1 MKPSEIIKADAERN
15 GLDFKPLMMHLHQQM
30 QLHQVVILHTNKSV
44 LTITKIPQKDGSV
57 ALHLYSF
64 DSPITLINSLAY
76 FFQQIKQI
84 PHISVLYGD
93 TTNQNLLALLG
104 KIGLQVEQSDL
115 PSYTWMARI

>member
-1 MKPSEIIKADAERN
+1 MNPSEIIIKNVEQH
-15 GLDFKPLMMHLHQQM
+15 GLDPKPLMVHLHQLM
-30 QLHQVVILHTNKSV
+30 QLHQVIILHTNNSV
-44 LTITKIPQKDGSV
+44 LTITKILGHEGSV
-57 ALHLYSF
+57 SLHLYSL
-64 DSPITLINSLAY
+64 DSPIVLMKSLTH